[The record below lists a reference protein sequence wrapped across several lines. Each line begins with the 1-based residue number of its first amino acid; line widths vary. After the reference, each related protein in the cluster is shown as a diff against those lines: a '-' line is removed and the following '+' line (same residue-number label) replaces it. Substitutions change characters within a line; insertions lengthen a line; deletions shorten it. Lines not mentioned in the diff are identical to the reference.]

1 MKYKKYKKDGEIIMK
16 KLTLKLEGK
25 IKNIEKLLD
34 GVEIEFEELNMD
46 LWKDCIN
53 LWLEE
58 EGKKIEYKKVF
69 ITKNDKMK

>member
-1 MKYKKYKKDGEIIMK
+1 MK

-25 IKNIEKLLD
+25 IKRIEKLVD
-34 GVEIEFEELNMD
+34 GVEIEFNELNMD

-58 EGKKIEYKKVF
+58 EGKKIEYKKIF